1 MEKNPLL
8 KWKVD
13 RRLVTQ
19 VGVDL
24 ARPECVLA
32 ESSGDLWV
40 ADARGGVMHIRP
52 DGSQRLVT
60 QMASTHFGE
69 TGDIRERFTRG
80 TLPNGLAF
88 SMGGDLIV
96 ANFGTDRV
104 ERMNRN
110 DGKTTVLL
118 DAIDCVPIGK
128 ANFVLRDSRNRLWIT
143 VSTRINPWSDAL
155 RPGVNDGCIILMDEQ
170 GARVVAEGFA
180 FTNEIR
186 FDAKEEWLY
195 VVETM
200 AKRISRLQVHPD
212 GSLAGREVFGPSS
225 LGAGSPDGMAFDAF
239 GNLWVTMIMSDRLIA
254 ITPEGEVIELLDD
267 GNPEANAQLE
277 AHAAAGTLTMEIMAQ
292 AHGTLAPWM
301 ASITFGGPDLKTVY
315 LGSLMG
321 TSLACFQSPVAGLPM
336 VHWQEPT
343 PPTDSAS
350 SIHQET
356 LHGIHLAP

>member
-1 MEKNPLL
+1 MKMNPLL
-8 KWKVD
+8 NWKVD
-13 RRLVTQ
+13 RELVTQ

-40 ADARGGVMHIRP
+40 ADARGGVMHIGP
-52 DGSQRLVT
+52 DGSQRLVA
-60 QMASTHFGE
+60 QKASTRFE
-69 TGDIRERFTRG
+69 EAGDLKERFTRG

-88 SMGGDLIV
+88 NISGDLIV

-104 ERMNRN
+104 ERMSRQS
-110 DGKTTVLL
+110 GETTVLL

-128 ANFVLRDSRNRLWIT
+128 ANFVLRDSRNRLWIS
-143 VSTRINPWSDAL
+143 VSTRINPWPGAL
-155 RPGVNDGCIILMDEQ
+155 RPGVNDGYIILMDDQ

-186 FDAKEEWLY
+186 LDAKEEWLY
-195 VVETM
+195 VVETT
-200 AKRISRLQVHPD
+200 AKRISRLRVQPD
-212 GSLAGREVFGPSS
+212 GSLTEREVFGPSS

-239 GNLWVTMIMSDRLIA
+239 GNLWVTMIMSDRLLA

-321 TSLACFQSPVAGLPM
+321 TSLACFRSPVAGLPM
-336 VHWQEPT
+336 VHWQAPSLSSNASQ
-343 PPTDSAS
+343 TD
-350 SIHQET
+350 QEN
-356 LHGIHLAP
+356 